1 MRRVFWDR
9 WPWTSLTRAGFMR
22 AKAKPSN
29 SQPILVV
36 DSEVVRQIR
45 QHARSSSKAEVCG
58 VLIGQDRDQNIEVAA
73 CIEGQNAEEAGAHV
87 TFTQDTWE
95 HIYAVKDQKYPD
107 KRIVGWYHSH
117 PGFGVFLSDHD
128 TFIHKNFFSSPG
140 QVAWVF
146 DPHSDEEG
154 CFGWV
159 SGRIERLAQI
169 GVVDRRGGEKA
180 GEGGTSEP
188 GAADGAD
195 SYLVDVQPAKRKTS
209 PIGIRRIDADALK
222 ESSDSSLERLVFRVF
237 FYLLVLALGFALSWH
252 FFPRVV
258 VMPVL
263 VDPRTGQLI
272 DLQTGEIVAD
282 PHDANGVTAGR
293 ASPTKSDPSNPGQP
307 SSSNQNEEKGND
319 AKLK

>member
-1 MRRVFWDR
+1 MK
-9 WPWTSLTRAGFMR
+9 

-29 SQPILVV
+29 AQPALVV

-45 QHARSSSKAEVCG
+45 QHARSSSTTEVCG
-58 VLIGQDRDQNIEVAA
+58 VLIGQDHDHRIDVAA

-95 HIYAVKDQKYPD
+95 HIYAVKDQLYPEE
-107 KRIVGWYHSH
+107 RIVGWYHSH

-159 SGRIERLAQI
+159 GGRIERLKQI
-169 GVVDRRGGEKA
+169 GVVDRRGGEEA
-180 GEGGTSEP
+180 QEGERAET
-188 GAADGAD
+188 GAAHG
-195 SYLVDVQPAKRKTS
+195 VDDEAIPAQREKEIH
-209 PIGIRRIDADALK
+209 PIKIRRRAADK
-222 ESSDSSLERLVFRVF
+222 TTESSDSSLERLVSRVF
-237 FYLLVLALGFALSWH
+237 FYLAASALGFALAWYV
-252 FFPRVV
+252 FPRVV

-263 VDPRTGQLI
+263 LDPRTGQVI
-272 DLQTGEIVAD
+272 DLQTGQVVGEPRAKAEAAGPAVA
-282 PHDANGVTAGR
+282 PKPDANNA
-293 ASPTKSDPSNPGQP
+293 GQP
-307 SSSNQNEEKGND
+307 SSSNPDGKKGND
-319 AKLK
+319 AQPK

>member
-1 MRRVFWDR
+1 
-9 WPWTSLTRAGFMR
+9 MR
-22 AKAKPSN
+22 AKTKASN
-29 SQPILVV
+29 SQPTLVV

-45 QHARSSSKAEVCG
+45 QHARSSSKTEVCG
-58 VLIGQDRDQNIEVAA
+58 VLIGQDRDHRIEVAA

-169 GVVDRRGGEKA
+169 GVVDGRGGEEA
-180 GEGGTSEP
+180 GEGGTPEP

-195 SYLVDVQPAKRKTS
+195 SLVVDVQREKRKIS
-209 PIGIRRIDADALK
+209 PMRIRRTDADELK

-237 FYLLVLALGFALSWH
+237 FYLLVLALGFALSWY

-263 VDPRTGQLI
+263 EDPRTGQLI
-272 DLQTGEIVAD
+272 DPQTGQVVAD
-282 PHDANGVTAGR
+282 PQDPNGAGAGR
-293 ASPTKSDPSNPGQP
+293 ASPTKPDLNNSGQP
-307 SSSNQNEEKGND
+307 PSSNQNGKKGND
-319 AKLK
+319 AKPK

>member
-1 MRRVFWDR
+1 
-9 WPWTSLTRAGFMR
+9 MR

-29 SQPILVV
+29 SQPTLVV

-45 QHARSSSKAEVCG
+45 QHARSSSKTEVCG
-58 VLIGQDRDQNIEVAA
+58 VLIGQDRDHRIEVAA
-73 CIEGQNAEEAGAHV
+73 CIAGQNAEEAGAHV

-159 SGRIERLAQI
+159 SGRIERLAEI
-169 GVVDRRGGEKA
+169 GVVDGRGGEEP
-180 GEGGTSEP
+180 GEGVTPEP
-188 GAADGAD
+188 GPADGAL
-195 SYLVDVQPAKRKTS
+195 SAAVDVQREKRKIS
-209 PIGIRRIDADALK
+209 PIRIRRIEADEK

-237 FYLLVLALGFALSWH
+237 FYLSVLALGFALSWY

-272 DLQTGEIVAD
+272 DPQTGQVVAD
-282 PHDANGVTAGR
+282 PQDSNGAAAGR
-293 ASPTKSDPSNPGQP
+293 ASPTKPGLNNSGQP
-307 SSSNQNEEKGND
+307 SSSNQNGKKGND
-319 AKLK
+319 AKPK

>member
-1 MRRVFWDR
+1 MK
-9 WPWTSLTRAGFMR
+9 

-29 SQPILVV
+29 AQPTLVV

-45 QHARSSSKAEVCG
+45 QHARSSSKTEVCG
-58 VLIGQDRDQNIEVAA
+58 VLIGQDRDRRIEVAA

-95 HIYAVKDQKYPD
+95 HIYAIKDQKYPQE
-107 KRIVGWYHSH
+107 RIVGWYHSH

-159 SGRIERLAQI
+159 GDRIERLTQI
-169 GVVDRRGGEKA
+169 GVIDRRGGEQA
-180 GEGGTSEP
+180 HESGGAEP
-188 GAADGAD
+188 GEADDA
-195 SYLVDVQPAKRKTS
+195 VTVAPVQREKKKIS
-209 PIGIRRIDADALK
+209 PVRIRRLGTDET
-222 ESSDSSLERLVFRVF
+222 ESSDRSLERLVFSVF
-237 FYLLVLALGFALSWH
+237 ACLLTLALGFALAWYV
-252 FFPRVV
+252 FPRVV

-272 DLQTGEIVAD
+272 DPQTGQVLAD
-282 PHDANGVTAGR
+282 PPDTKGTGH
-293 ASPTKSDPSNPGQP
+293 ASPTKPDANNSGQP
-307 SSSNQNEEKGND
+307 SSSNQSSKKGDD
-319 AKLK
+319 AQPK